1 LINTFQSRYRG
12 ATYRGNVSLDQ
23 PETEFPDMKMF
34 FTNLI
39 AALALAATATTA
51 LATDPVP
58 TPPAPTPSWTSPDWV
73 VTARPGTGTTE
84 WGRVTSDTR
93 LQTTNRVVGDSL
105 AIRSSGATL
114 TRDEGA
120 AYAVLSEDNHVR
132 GDTRLG
138 FDGCSGAAD
147 CGESGFDLL
156 ARVGS
161 RVAADLVRSV
171 EGRGGSIGVD
181 AQLTSQQRGTAS
193 ADAVLERGRFQTYTR
208 SE

>member
-1 LINTFQSRYRG
+1 
-12 ATYRGNVSLDQ
+12 
-23 PETEFPDMKMF
+23 MKKLF
-34 FTNLI
+34 SI
-39 AALALAATATTA
+39 AAVCMTFFATAA

-58 TPPAPTPSWTSPDWV
+58 TPPAPTPTPSWTSPDWV